1 MEIQVHDDKKYVSV
15 WLTRSE
21 ASDASVR
28 EQLKPLYGQ
37 YRARKYRVV
46 VFESGTGDL
55 PTLTQDLLRH
65 SLEVCASREQEQ
77 DCR

>member
-1 MEIQVHDDKKYVSV
+1 MEIQVQDDKKYVSV

-37 YRARKYRVV
+37 YRAQKYRVV
-46 VFESGTGDL
+46 VFESGIGDL

-65 SLEVCASREQEQ
+65 SLVVCARREQERN
-77 DCR
+77 CR

>member
-37 YRARKYRVV
+37 YRAQKYRGV

-65 SLEVCASREQEQ
+65 SLEVCARREHEQ
-77 DCR
+77 DYR